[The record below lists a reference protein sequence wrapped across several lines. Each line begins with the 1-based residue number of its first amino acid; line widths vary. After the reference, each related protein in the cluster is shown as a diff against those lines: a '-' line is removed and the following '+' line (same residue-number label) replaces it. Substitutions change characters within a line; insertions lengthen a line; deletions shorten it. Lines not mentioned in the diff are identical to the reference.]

1 MSFYLEFNLAFITT
15 GLFLWMNEN
24 EEENIKKKEIWESSH
39 TLNDDDDYD
48 KCQDI
53 IELTTFKKT
62 EEYVNNTE
70 NQNKMI
76 VEVNKNNTENK
87 MIGEIKS
94 VEKVEFNLGEDDFID
109 PNIFTPNELQ
119 LIFCIIPLD
128 VITERITQISNKVYK
143 IKGLKAF
150 VVDKH
155 IYNTLIIFNEE
166 IHTELKSELA
176 ISFARLILSKVPN
189 KYITSL

>member
-109 PNIFTPNELQ
+109 PHIFTPNELQ